1 MTMYEVTRRGLK
13 FVTYRHTHIHHDKA
27 TRRAWL
33 PSLKRNFDVTYAPLP
48 IIPYFTTMQ
57 HPTYLV
63 VYMFWMKILLVE
75 LAPYIAIAV
84 LNLALINK

>member
-1 MTMYEVTRRGLK
+1 MVTLAKKEFGCDLTTLR
-13 FVTYRHTHIHHDKA
+13 VNY
-27 TRRAWL
+27 
-33 PSLKRNFDVTYAPLP
+33 PPLP
-48 IIPYFTTMQ
+48 IILYFTTMQ